1 MLFHLCSSQ
10 RLFISFFFDE
20 LSAGSRPQ
28 VPNSMRITMRMDAH
42 LTTRKGD
49 LQ

>member
-1 MLFHLCSSQ
+1 
-10 RLFISFFFDE
+10 
-20 LSAGSRPQ
+20 
-28 VPNSMRITMRMDAH
+28 MRITMRMDAH